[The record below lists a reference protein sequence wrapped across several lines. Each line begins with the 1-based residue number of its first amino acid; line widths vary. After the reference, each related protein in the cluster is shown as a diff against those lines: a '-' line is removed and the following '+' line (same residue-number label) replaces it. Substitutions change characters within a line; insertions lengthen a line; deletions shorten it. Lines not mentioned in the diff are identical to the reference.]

1 MASSLQNNPI
11 TKNTVSQ
18 NQFVLRVASRRTI
31 GTLTTASPLLRQAET
46 HHRTR
51 LSVISTKAG
60 SPKKIYSH
68 KNHINRQFSQT
79 PDRVPFFEIQVNQF
93 QSRELGI
100 QTHYSTHNK
109 ANVLL
114 APSIDETENSFLEK
128 LNRHLLPFIDDAD
141 LDVSRICTLLKMSK
155 TNLFMKLK
163 AATGLSIS
171 LYVRRLKLIK
181 GKQMLLSTNLTISEI
196 AYQTGFNDP
205 KYFTRVFSAEFG
217 VSPKEMRVR
226 G

>member
-1 MASSLQNNPI
+1 MLSSVQNNPL
-11 TKNTVSQ
+11 NQNAVSKYQ
-18 NQFVLRVASRRTI
+18 HVLRVVSRRSI
-31 GTLTTASPLLRQAET
+31 GTLSSSSPLQKQADQRHNSGLDVIT
-46 HHRTR
+46 
-51 LSVISTKAG
+51 SVSGK
-60 SPKKIYSH
+60 SH
-68 KNHINRQFSQT
+68 KYQRHNYLTNATIN
-79 PDRVPFFEIQVNQF
+79 
-93 QSRELGI
+93 
-100 QTHYSTHNK
+100 YS
-109 ANVLL
+109 
-114 APSIDETENSFLEK
+114 PSIHETSQVFLQK
-128 LNRHLLPFIDDAD
+128 LNNLLLPFIDDAD
-141 LDVSRICTLLKMSK
+141 LDVSRICSLLKMSK